1 MDASVSRARWV
12 SLGYHSGVS
21 SMRSRNS
28 GGLCG
33 YDASSVG
40 REFAWEGGV
49 RTNFVLIDLENVQ
62 PANLALLTGGQF
74 KVKVFAGGQQKNV
87 PLDMAQALQPFGAE
101 AEYVRIE
108 GHGKNA
114 LDFHITYYIGRLAVE
129 CPGAFFHIISRDA
142 GFDPLI
148 RHLKSK
154 KIYCLRWASIDAIP
168 LVRLLHSK
176 SLPDRVA
183 AVVDYLSRR
192 NSGRPRTLKT
202 LSSAIRTLFQGSLSD
217 EDLEKILDS
226 LKKRG
231 VVAEHGGKIAYTLP
245 EAAAQ

>member
-1 MDASVSRARWV
+1 
-12 SLGYHSGVS
+12 
-21 SMRSRNS
+21 
-28 GGLCG
+28 
-33 YDASSVG
+33 
-40 REFAWEGGV
+40 V
-49 RTNFVLIDLENVQ
+49 RTNFVLIDLENVR
-62 PANLALLTGGQF
+62 PEKLGLLMGGQF
-74 KVKVFAGGQQKNV
+74 KVKVFAGSQQKSV
-87 PLDMAQALQPFGAE
+87 SIEMVQALQPFGTE

-114 LDFHITYYIGRLAVE
+114 LDFHIAYYIGRLAVE

-154 KIYCLRWASIDAIP
+154 KIFCLRWASIEDIP
-168 LVRLLHSK
+168 LVRLRRSK

-192 NSGRPRTLKT
+192 NGGRPKT
-202 LSSAIRTLFQGSLSD
+202 LATLGSAIRALFQGSLSD
-217 EDLEKILDS
+217 EELEKVIDG

-231 VVAEHGGKIAYTLP
+231 IVTEHGSKIAYALL
-245 EAAAQ
+245 ESAS

>member
-1 MDASVSRARWV
+1 MS
-12 SLGYHSGVS
+12 HPSG
-21 SMRSRNS
+21 
-28 GGLCG
+28 
-33 YDASSVG
+33 D
-40 REFAWEGGV
+40 RESCV

-62 PANLALLTGGQF
+62 PENLGLLTGGQF
-74 KVKVFAGGQQKNV
+74 KVKVFAGGQQKTV
-87 PLDMAQALQPFGAE
+87 QIDMAQALQPFGAD

-114 LDFHITYYIGRLAVE
+114 LDFHIAYYIGRLAVE

-148 RHLKSK
+148 RHLKLK
-154 KIYCLRWASIDAIP
+154 KVFCLRWASVDSIP

-176 SLPDRVA
+176 SLSDRVA

-192 NSGRPRTLKT
+192 NSGRPRSLKT
-202 LSSAIRTLFQGSLSD
+202 LGSAIRTLFQGSLSD

-226 LKKRG
+226 LMKRG
-231 VVAEHGGKIAYTLP
+231 VVADHGNKVVYTLP
-245 EAAAQ
+245 EPTAE

>member
-1 MDASVSRARWV
+1 M
-12 SLGYHSGVS
+12 
-21 SMRSRNS
+21 
-28 GGLCG
+28 
-33 YDASSVG
+33 
-40 REFAWEGGV
+40 

-62 PANLALLTGGQF
+62 PENLSLLTGGQF
-74 KVKVFAGGQQKNV
+74 KVKVFAGGQQKSV
-87 PLDMAQALQPFGAE
+87 SLDMAQALQPFGVD

-114 LDFHITYYIGRLAVE
+114 LDFHIAYYIGRLAVE

-154 KIYCLRWASIDAIP
+154 KIYCLRWASIEAIP

-183 AVVDYLSRR
+183 AVVDYLGRR
-192 NSGRPRTLKT
+192 NAGKPRTLKT
-202 LSSAIRTLFQGSLSD
+202 LGSAIRALFQGSLSD
-217 EDLEKILDS
+217 EELEKILDS

-231 VVAEHGGKIAYTLP
+231 VFAEQGGKVIYTMP
-245 EAAAQ
+245 EATAQ

>member
-1 MDASVSRARWV
+1 M
-12 SLGYHSGVS
+12 
-21 SMRSRNS
+21 
-28 GGLCG
+28 
-33 YDASSVG
+33 
-40 REFAWEGGV
+40 

-62 PANLALLTGGQF
+62 PENLGLLTGGQF

-87 PLDMAQALQPFGAE
+87 SLHMAQALQPFGSD
-101 AEYVRIE
+101 AEYVRME

-114 LDFHITYYIGRLAVE
+114 LDFHIAYYIGRLAVE
-129 CPGAFFHIISRDA
+129 YPGAFFHIISRDA

-148 RHLKSK
+148 RHLKLK
-154 KIYCLRWASIDAIP
+154 KIYCLRWASIEAIP
-168 LVRLLHSK
+168 LVRLLQSK

-183 AVVDYLSRR
+183 AVVDSLNRR

-202 LSSAIRTLFQGSLSD
+202 LGSAIRTLFQGSMSD

-231 VVAEHGGKIAYTLP
+231 VIVEHGGKVVYALP
-245 EAAAQ
+245 ESAG

>member
-1 MDASVSRARWV
+1 
-12 SLGYHSGVS
+12 
-21 SMRSRNS
+21 
-28 GGLCG
+28 
-33 YDASSVG
+33 
-40 REFAWEGGV
+40 V
-49 RTNFVLIDLENVQ
+49 RTNFVLIDLENVR
-62 PANLALLTGGQF
+62 PENLGLLMGGQF
-74 KVKVFAGGQQKNV
+74 KVKVFAGSQQKSV
-87 PLDMAQALQPFGAE
+87 SIEMVQALQPFGTE

-114 LDFHITYYIGRLAVE
+114 LDFHIAYYIGRLAVE

-154 KIYCLRWASIDAIP
+154 KIFCLRWASIEDIP

-183 AVVDYLSRR
+183 AVVDYLNRR
-192 NSGRPRTLKT
+192 NGGRPRTLAT
-202 LSSAIRTLFQGSLSD
+202 LGSAIRALFQGSLSD
-217 EDLEKILDS
+217 EELEKVIDG

-231 VVAEHGGKIAYTLP
+231 IVTEHGSKIAYALL
-245 EAAAQ
+245 ESAS